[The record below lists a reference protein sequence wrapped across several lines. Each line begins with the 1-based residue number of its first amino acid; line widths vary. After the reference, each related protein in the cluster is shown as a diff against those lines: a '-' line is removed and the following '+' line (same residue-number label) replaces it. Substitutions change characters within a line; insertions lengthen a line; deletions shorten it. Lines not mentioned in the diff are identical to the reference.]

1 MLTRE
6 RHDDVPALGPLS
18 TMPAGGRTG
27 QLATA
32 LLDWQDWRRR
42 VRAAETKAVYLL
54 LAYLSIALACCWP

>member
-1 MLTRE
+1 MPSGR
-6 RHDDVPALGPLS
+6 DGPE
-18 TMPAGGRTG
+18 

-54 LAYLSIALACCWP
+54 LAYLSIAWPCCCPEARARDVPVFSTGT